1 MESAIYNFDFANP
14 TRVIFGK
21 GQIAK
26 LPELIPKDRIVF
38 MTYGGGSIKRNGVY
52 DQVKKALEGYEVMEF
67 GGIEANP
74 DFDTLMKAVRIIK
87 TLDMSRV
94 HLLSVGGGSVNDGT
108 KLIAAACFC
117 ETEEDAWKIVYTHGC
132 GITKALPIGCIMTL
146 PAVRNMIVS

>member
-1 MESAIYNFDFANP
+1 MESAIYNFELANP
-14 TRVIFGK
+14 TRVVFGK

-26 LPELIPKDRIVF
+26 LPELIPKDKIVF

-87 TLDMSRV
+87 TLDM
-94 HLLSVGGGSVNDGT
+94 HPGT
-108 KLIAAACFC
+108 TFY
-117 ETEEDAWKIVYTHGC
+117 DY
-132 GITKALPIGCIMTL
+132 
-146 PAVRNMIVS
+146 SQ

>member
-1 MESAIYNFDFANP
+1 MESAIRNFDFFNP

-26 LPELIPKDRIVF
+26 LPELIPKDKIVF

-94 HLLSVGGGSVNDGT
+94 YLLSVGGGSVCDGT
-108 KLIAAACFC
+108 KLIAATCFC